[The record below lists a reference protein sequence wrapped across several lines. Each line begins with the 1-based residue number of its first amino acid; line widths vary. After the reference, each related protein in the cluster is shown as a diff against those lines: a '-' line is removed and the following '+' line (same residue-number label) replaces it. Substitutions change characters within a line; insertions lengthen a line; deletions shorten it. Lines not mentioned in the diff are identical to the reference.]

1 MGRKKRRP
9 STVEVSSIS
18 YYKFNQISTAV
29 LMKRYSLMFSY
40 VQVKI
45 VLGVGL
51 MAPSVFQNCAFPPV
65 DWFLLSHFLV
75 YVKFYT
81 VK

>member
-1 MGRKKRRP
+1 
-9 STVEVSSIS
+9 
-18 YYKFNQISTAV
+18 
-29 LMKRYSLMFSY
+29 MFSY